1 MILGWKLTE
10 PMRIKPCLFIP
21 HLTHTKSTQ
30 LISYNYGGHDIFST
44 VYNGSYD
51 CSNFVNNVG

>member
-30 LISYNYGGHDIFST
+30 IISSNYGGHDFSLLYT
-44 VYNGSYD
+44 MDPMIVEHTIQL
-51 CSNFVNNVG
+51 C